1 MSADVVTSF
10 IPPFTGYA
18 ALLPLGILLV
28 AVFWGLF
35 ANFLPGKDRGASI
48 AGLAA
53 ALLAAG
59 ASALVTPGTELF
71 GGRFFYTIEVR
82 FAAVV
87 VCVLV
92 ALWCLWTLGSGV
104 GRTREAISLVMLSSI
119 GALIAMAATDLI
131 VLILA
136 LELTAMPGYVLI
148 GYRRYRIRGLEAAL
162 KYFLLSALS
171 TLIMIYGMSFLV
183 GLSGSTTFE
192 GLAQMP
198 SEPLTLVAFGLV
210 FFGLLAKLSAAPFHW
225 WSPDACEGS
234 ESWAIAFASV
244 IPKIVVVLVIAR
256 LVFIAAASVSMM
268 NLLIL
273 FVAMASL
280 IVGAFAALTQRD
292 IRRMIAYSGVAC
304 AGYILVALFV
314 VSMGGYPAQAAF
326 YAAIFYVIAYAL
338 SAMGVLLISAHEG
351 SKVADLSGLAQRNP
365 FAAWSLT
372 IFALSLIG
380 LPPLAGFFA
389 KLNLFLAVIEA
400 GQIEVVVLAVLMAV
414 VSAFYYLR
422 LIRAAFFG
430 EEKIEEELTDIDRI
444 KKSPYSV
451 YGNIAIATLVVMI
464 IAMGILYQPIMNLLM
479 G

>member
-1 MSADVVTSF
+1 MYLLPETSF
-10 IPPFTGYA
+10 IPPFSGYA
-18 ALLPLGILLV
+18 ALTPLVILLL

-35 ANFLPGKDRGASI
+35 ANYLPGKDRGASI
-48 AGLAA
+48 AGLVA
-53 ALLAAG
+53 ALLAAV
-59 ASALVTPGTELF
+59 ASAFVTPGTELF
-71 GGRFFYTIEVR
+71 GGRFLYTLDVR

-87 VCVLV
+87 VCILV

-119 GALIAMAATDLI
+119 GAIIAMAATDLI

-171 TLIMIYGMSFLV
+171 TLVMIYGMSFLV
-183 GLSGSTTFE
+183 GLAGSTTFE
-192 GLAQMP
+192 GITQMP

-234 ESWAIAFASV
+234 ESWAIAYASV

-256 LVFIAAASVSMM
+256 LVFIAAASVP
-268 NLLIL
+268 LIHL
-273 FVAMASL
+273 IILMVAIMSL

-314 VSMGGYPAQAAF
+314 VSMGGEHAQAAF
-326 YAAIFYVIAYAL
+326 YAAIFYVVAYAI

-365 FAAWSLT
+365 FAAFSLT

-389 KLNLFLAVIEA
+389 KLNLFLAVIAA

-430 EEKIEEELTDIDRI
+430 EEKIEEESTDVDRI

-451 YGNIAIATLVVMI
+451 CGNVVIATLVVMVI
-464 IAMGILYQPIMNLLM
+464 LLGILYQPIMNLLV